1 MLLNLDLHRLKQ
13 EVLRLARDEHG
24 HVAVI
29 FTLLLIPLIGL
40 TGGAIDYT
48 RASRAKA
55 AMQAALDATA
65 LAVSKE
71 AASLSPFALSQ
82 RANEYFLDAFNGVE
96 TQNVTVTASYTTG
109 VGSTVELASA
119 GAVKTHFIGI
129 LGIDEMHISSS
140 TKTKCGTK
148 RLRVALALDVT
159 GSMASS
165 TKLPTL
171 KTATK
176 NLINQLKSVVTNAGD
191 VYISIIP
198 FSKDVNAGPGNCTS
212 S

>member
-1 MLLNLDLHRLKQ
+1 M
-13 EVLRLARDEHG
+13 G
-24 HVAVI
+24 
-29 FTLLLIPLIGL
+29 
-40 TGGAIDYT
+40 
-48 RASRAKA
+48 
-55 AMQAALDATA
+55 
-65 LAVSKE
+65 
-71 AASLSPFALSQ
+71 
-82 RANEYFLDAFNGVE
+82 AFNGVE

-109 VGSTVELASA
+109 VGSTIELAST

-140 TKTKCGTK
+140 TKTKCVTK

-165 TKLPTL
+165 NKLTTL

-176 NLINQLKSVVTNAGD
+176 NLINQLKSAVTNTGY

-198 FSKDVNAGPGNCTS
+198 FSKDVNAGPGNYTS